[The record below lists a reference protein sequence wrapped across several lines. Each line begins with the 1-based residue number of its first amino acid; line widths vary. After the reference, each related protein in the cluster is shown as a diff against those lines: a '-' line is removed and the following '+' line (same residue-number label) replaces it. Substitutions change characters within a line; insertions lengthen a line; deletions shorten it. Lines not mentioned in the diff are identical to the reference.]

1 MDKIHACGMK
11 AGVSIKP
18 NTPVSALEPV
28 LDKTEMFL
36 IMSVEP
42 GIWRTGVYSGITG

>member
-1 MDKIHACGMK
+1 MK

-42 GIWRTGVYSGITG
+42 DLADRHLFRSRWTRSKN